1 MLPDVCALT
10 RDKSIPDLC
19 RLGVGGG
26 GIGRDCED
34 DCGSD
39 VNSAGDSGT
48 GDIGVGV
55 DRGCH
60 TTPESLLLPF
70 ETFNLSSLGFISA
83 GPSIF
88 FEADL
93 DLDLAGDESDRS
105 NEGK

>member
-34 DCGSD
+34 DCGSEG
-39 VNSAGDSGT
+39 NSAGDSGT

-60 TTPESLLLPF
+60 TTPELLLLPF
-70 ETFNLSSLGFISA
+70 ETFNLSSFISA

-93 DLDLAGDESDRS
+93 DLAGDESDRS